1 MTMKETFEITQ
12 TSRNLLNRLIEN
24 LSLEQ
29 LNAIPSGF
37 NNNIIWNIGHIIV
50 VQQMLVY
57 NLSGLPMQV
66 DADLVSKYKKGTRPT
81 QPVIE
86 AEVAL
91 LKELLFTT
99 VKQTESDFE
108 AGLFKNFT
116 EYTVMTGF
124 VIKNASDAIAFNY
137 YHEALHTGVIMSLR
151 KFV

>member
-1 MTMKETFEITQ
+1 MNETFEITAS
-12 TSRNLLNRLIEN
+12 SRRLLSQLIEH
-24 LSLEQ
+24 LTLAQ
-29 LNAIPSGF
+29 LNEIPPGF
-37 NNNIIWNIGHIIV
+37 NNNIIWNVGHIIV
-50 VQQMLVY
+50 VQQMLIY

-66 DADLVSKYKKGTRPT
+66 DADLILKYKKGTRPAAPAT
-81 QPVIE
+81 E

-108 AGLFKNFT
+108 AGLFKNFN

-124 VIKNASDAIAFNY
+124 VIKNASDAIAFNN

-151 KFV
+151 KLV